1 MQHRYEYLSK
11 GSALKWLESTST
23 MVENT
28 KANNTLKPLFT
39 AEFTRETYGKLII
52 EGMANLHVQPGENG
66 RDYLSHLTQITNIIT
81 HNYDCT
87 LESWPVMLRF
97 SNNALTD
104 YVKKEEKALMN
115 YVLPICLGLGN

>member
-1 MQHRYEYLSK
+1 
-11 GSALKWLESTST
+11 
-23 MVENT
+23 
-28 KANNTLKPLFT
+28 
-39 AEFTRETYGKLII
+39 
-52 EGMANLHVQPGENG
+52 MANLQVQPGEIG

-81 HNYDCT
+81 HNYDCA

-115 YVLPICLGLGN
+115 YVLPICLGLGNWDNFYFTFIFVFESETKCTKYLRETK